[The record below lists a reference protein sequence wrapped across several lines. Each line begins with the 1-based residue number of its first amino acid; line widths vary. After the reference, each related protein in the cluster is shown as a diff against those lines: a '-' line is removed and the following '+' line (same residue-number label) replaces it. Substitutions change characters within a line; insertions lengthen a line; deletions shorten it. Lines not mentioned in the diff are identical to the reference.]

1 MNLKYYLRGLGI
13 GIVMTALIMGI
24 SAAGKNKPLSD
35 SEIIERAKALGMT
48 EESTLLADAA
58 ENGLQEEEKIT
69 TNENE
74 EADQNQEETAA
85 ATVVPEDA
93 AEATLVPE
101 ITPKPTLAATS
112 VPEATLKPTTE
123 PTAVPTLKPT
133 TAPTAVPT
141 LKPSPTPTAKP
152 TPSTLATPAKEL
164 EGITIQ
170 VNSGDGSYTVC
181 KKLEEAGLVDSASDF
196 DTYLCEKGYD
206 KRINVGTFT
215 IPEGAEPDQ
224 IAKILARMD

>member
-13 GIVMTALIMGI
+13 GIVVTALIMGI
-24 SAAGKNKPLSD
+24 TAAGKDKSLSD

-58 ENGLQEEEKIT
+58 EDGLQTEEEKPA
-69 TNENE
+69 NENGGADSKQE
-74 EADQNQEETAA
+74 PEAAMA
-85 ATVVPEDA
+85 ATA
-93 AEATLVPE
+93 
-101 ITPKPTLAATS
+101 
-112 VPEATLKPTTE
+112 VPEATAEAAMVSEATPESAAATPVVEATAKPT
-123 PTAVPTLKPT
+123 A
-133 TAPTAVPT
+133 APTAVPT
-141 LKPSPTPTAKP
+141 PAPSPEPTAQPSPSVTPTPVKE
-152 TPSTLATPAKEL
+152 STQEL

-170 VNSGDGSYTVC
+170 INSGDGSYTVC

-196 DTYLCEKGYD
+196 DTYLCENGYD

-224 IAKILARMD
+224 IAKILARME